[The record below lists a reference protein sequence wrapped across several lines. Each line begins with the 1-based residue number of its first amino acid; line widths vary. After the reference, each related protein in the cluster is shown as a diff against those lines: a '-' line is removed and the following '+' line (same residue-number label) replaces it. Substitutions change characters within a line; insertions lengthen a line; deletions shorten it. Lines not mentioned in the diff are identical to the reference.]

1 VVTPTTQPE
10 PGRGFDAKVHLLRFG
25 IGILPFLV
33 LASPFIAGL
42 VSYEVAKM
50 SGSASPLVWAKRFG
64 FGVLFFF
71 LVVLPV
77 YMLGEAL
84 QLSRRPESQ
93 PKQSGA
99 ESVPA
104 AALPSV
110 GVNGKLTDDQVID
123 IWKTS
128 IDVQQHFN
136 DLELRI
142 RNFAVTLL
150 VAIVGATAFSLKER
164 YVVSIGGITFP
175 LAAAILCSGIVGW
188 LAFYFMDRHWYHRLL
203 LGSVKHTVKIEKER
217 AATKPE
223 LGLSRSIGDESPWPL
238 WGVFNIHSSEK
249 ITLFY
254 AAGFSVLAILTLM
267 VLVATPSTLADG
279 SANTSANVS
288 HQSQA
293 APGDS
298 SSPVVPEKTANTS
311 KGQAVTSPTSNAGPT
326 KTDGA
331 KTGDKNPNRV
341 DTAPVQQ

>member
-1 VVTPTTQPE
+1 MATPGTQPE
-10 PGRGFDAKVHLLRFG
+10 PRRRFDARVHLLRLG
-25 IGILPFLV
+25 MGILPFLV

-42 VSYEVAKM
+42 VSYKIAIM
-50 SGSASPLVWAKRFG
+50 SGSASPLVWARRFG

-71 LVVLPV
+71 LIALPV
-77 YMLGEAL
+77 YMLGKAL
-84 QLSRRPESQ
+84 QLSRRPESEPQ
-93 PKQSGA
+93 QSGT
-99 ESVPA
+99 ESVTA
-104 AALPSV
+104 TALPPV
-110 GVNGKLTDDQVID
+110 GASGKLTDDQVIA

-164 YVVSIGGITFP
+164 YVVSIGSITFP
-175 LAAAILCSGIVGW
+175 LAAAILCAGIVGW
-188 LAFYFMDRHWYHRLL
+188 LAFYFMDMHWYHRLL

-238 WGVFNIHSSEK
+238 WGMFSIHSSEK

-267 VLVATPSTLADG
+267 VLLATPSSLPDGPANANAD
-279 SANTSANVS
+279 VS

-293 APGDS
+293 ARGDS
-298 SSPVVPEKTANTS
+298 TSPGVPEKTVDTS
-311 KGQAVTSPTSNAGPT
+311 KVRAVTSPTSNAAPT
-326 KTDGA
+326 KTDGT
-331 KTGDKNPNRV
+331 KSGDRNPNRA
-341 DTAPVQQ
+341 DATPVKQ